1 MRDGGRPATAHAQS
15 GYAALLPPIA
25 VRMLPGPYY
34 PRSFTILVIVAMGVL
49 IVPLASGLINAVHVL
64 QGVAD
69 TQRQFTRNSLAI
81 TRDVR
86 QIVESV
92 SQLQRA
98 AGQYHLLQD
107 AEFGPA
113 LQTRFNELQAQLAQ
127 LDTQLVDAA
136 SRATLAALR
145 TRSRTLYRQL
155 QPGVFLDSTR
165 FHALGP
171 AFDALHANTR
181 TLLVQADAAVQHE
194 LQALETTVQT
204 TRQRLIVLALA
215 LIPLTL
221 LLAAVFSWM
230 INRPIKQLK
239 ASIQQLGRADLSP
252 LPAIS
257 GPQDIVEL
265 GREVDWLRQRLQA
278 LEEQKLRFLR
288 HVSHEL
294 KTPLASL
301 REGVALLGDEL
312 AGSLNPRQRS
322 IVGIMDSGSREL
334 QKRIEDLIRYG
345 GMVRDA
351 TLPPAV
357 PQALADALASVL
369 ARQRLALDARG
380 IRVETQ
386 LTAATVHADRNQ
398 LETVLDNLLSN
409 AIKFSSEGGCI
420 LVKSALAD
428 GAVAVWVCDQGEGI
442 PQAERSRIFEPFFQ
456 GARQP
461 ASTIKGSGL
470 GLSIVREYLL
480 AAGGGIE
487 VIDCPPWSTC
497 FKLTWPLPRDDA

>member
-1 MRDGGRPATAHAQS
+1 
-15 GYAALLPPIA
+15 
-25 VRMLPGPYY
+25 MLAGPYY

-64 QGVAD
+64 QGVVD
-69 TQRQFTRNSLAI
+69 TQRQFTHTSLAV

-86 QIVESV
+86 QIGEAV

-113 LQTRFNELQAQLAQ
+113 LKMRFDELQTQLAR
-127 LDTQLVDAA
+127 LDLRLADASTRTA
-136 SRATLAALR
+136 LAALQ
-145 TRSRTLYRQL
+145 TRSSLLYREL
-155 QPGVFLDSTR
+155 APGTFLDSAR
-165 FHALGP
+165 FHALDP
-171 AFDALHANTR
+171 AFAEMHDAAHE
-181 TLLVQADAAVQHE
+181 LLVEADAAVQRE
-194 LQALETTVQT
+194 LETLEATVQA

-239 ASIQQLGRADLSP
+239 ASIQQLGQADLRP
-252 LPAIS
+252 LPAIT
-257 GPQDIVEL
+257 GPQDIVEV

-301 REGVALLGDEL
+301 REGVALLNDQL
-312 AGSLNPRQRS
+312 AGILNPRQRS
-322 IVGIMDSGSREL
+322 IVGIMDSASRDL
-334 QKRIEDLIRYG
+334 QKRIEDLIRYS
-345 GMVRDA
+345 GMMRDG
-351 TLPPAV
+351 TLRPAA
-357 PQALADALASVL
+357 PQALAEVLAGVL
-369 ARQRLALDARG
+369 ARQRLALDAHG
-380 IRVETQ
+380 IEVDSA
-386 LTAATVHADRNQ
+386 LAAASVRADRSQ
-398 LETVLDNLLSN
+398 LETALDNLLSN
-409 AIKFSSEGGCI
+409 AVKFSPDGGRI
-420 LVKSALAD
+420 LVKSEAAD

-442 PQAERSRIFEPFFQ
+442 PEAERNRIFEPFYQ

-461 ASTIKGSGL
+461 ATPVKGSGL
-470 GLSIVREYLL
+470 GLSIVRESLL
-480 AAGGGIE
+480 AAGGSVE
-487 VIDCPPWSTC
+487 VVDCPPWSTC
-497 FKLTWPLPRDDA
+497 FRLTWPD

>member
-1 MRDGGRPATAHAQS
+1 MAVAAVGPTQS
-15 GYAALLPPIA
+15 GYAAALPPTLI
-25 VRMLPGPYY
+25 RMLAGPYY

-49 IVPLASGLINAVHVL
+49 IVPLASGLVNAVHVL
-64 QGVAD
+64 QGVID
-69 TQRQFTRNSLAI
+69 TQRQFTRSSLAI

-113 LQTRFNELQAQLAQ
+113 LRTRFDELQTRLAR
-127 LDTQLVDAA
+127 LGEELVDGPA
-136 SRATLAALR
+136 RATLAALQ

-155 QPGVFLDSTR
+155 QPGDFLDSDR
-165 FHALGP
+165 FHALDP
-171 AFDALHANTR
+171 AFDTLDADAR
-181 TLLVQADAAVQHE
+181 TLLAQADAAVQHE
-194 LQALETTVQT
+194 LQTLEATVQA

-239 ASIQQLGRADLSP
+239 ASIQQLGQADLSP

-265 GREVDWLRQRLQA
+265 GREIDWLRQRLQA
-278 LEEQKLRFLR
+278 LEEQKLRLLR

-301 REGVALLGDEL
+301 REGVALLNDEL
-312 AGSLNPRQRS
+312 AGSLNSRQHS
-322 IVGIMDSGSREL
+322 IVGIMDNASRDL
-334 QKRIEDLIRYG
+334 QKRIEDLIRYS
-345 GMVRDA
+345 GMMRDA
-351 TLPPAV
+351 TLPPTA
-357 PQALADALASVL
+357 PQPLADLLAGVL
-369 ARQRLALDARG
+369 ARQRLALDAHG
-380 IRVETQ
+380 IQVET
-386 LTAATVHADRNQ
+386 LLIAATVRANRNQ

-409 AIKFSSEGGCI
+409 AIKFSPENGRI
-420 LVKSALAD
+420 LVKSAPAN
-428 GAVAVWVCDQGEGI
+428 GAVEVWVCDQGEGI
-442 PQAERSRIFEPFFQ
+442 PDAERNRIFEPFFQ
-456 GARQP
+456 GQRQP
-461 ASTIKGSGL
+461 ASTVKGSGL
-470 GLSIVREYLL
+470 GLSIVRESLL
-480 AAGGGIE
+480 AAGGSSE
-487 VIDCPPWSTC
+487 VVDCPPWSTC
-497 FKLTWPLPRDDA
+497 FLLSWPN

>member
-1 MRDGGRPATAHAQS
+1 
-15 GYAALLPPIA
+15 
-25 VRMLPGPYY
+25 MLSGPYY

-64 QGVAD
+64 QGVVD

-113 LQTRFNELQAQLAQ
+113 LRTRFGELQ
-127 LDTQLVDAA
+127 TQLTQLELRLADAA
-136 SRATLAALR
+136 SRATLAGLL
-145 TRSRTLYRQL
+145 TRSRALYRQL
-155 QPGVFLDSTR
+155 RPGAFLDSAR
-165 FHALGP
+165 FRALDP
-171 AFDALHANTR
+171 AFDALHADAR
-181 TLLVQADAAVQHE
+181 ILLDQADAAVQRE
-194 LQALETTVQT
+194 LQALEATVQA

-239 ASIQQLGRADLSP
+239 ASIQQLGQADLRP

-265 GREVDWLRQRLQA
+265 GREIDWLRQRLQA

-301 REGVALLGDEL
+301 REGVALLNDEL
-312 AGSLNPRQRS
+312 AGSLNARQRS
-322 IVGIMDSGSREL
+322 IVGIMDSGSRDL

-345 GMVRDA
+345 GMVRDP
-351 TLPPAV
+351 TLPIAA
-357 PQALADALASVL
+357 PQALAEVLAGVL
-369 ARQRLALDARG
+369 ARQRLALDARR
-380 IRVETQ
+380 IQVETQ
-386 LTAATVHADRNQ
+386 LAVATVHADRGQ

-409 AIKFSSEGGCI
+409 AIKFSPEDGRI
-420 LVKSALAD
+420 LVKSEPAD
-428 GAVAVWVCDQGEGI
+428 GAVALWVCDQGGGI
-442 PQAERSRIFEPFFQ
+442 LQADRSRVFEPFYQ

-480 AAGGGIE
+480 AAGGAVDI
-487 VIDCPPWSTC
+487 VDCPPWSTC
-497 FKLTWPLPRDDA
+497 FRLTWPVQSGRYRNDA

>member
-1 MRDGGRPATAHAQS
+1 MPPTA
-15 GYAALLPPIA
+15 Y
-25 VRMLPGPYY
+25 RMFSGPYY

-64 QGVAD
+64 QGVVE
-69 TQRQFTRNSLAI
+69 TQRQFTRTSLAV

-107 AEFGPA
+107 AEFAPA
-113 LQTRFNELQAQLAQ
+113 LRTSFNDLQTQLTQ
-127 LDTQLVDAA
+127 LNAQLVDAP
-136 SRATLAALR
+136 SRTTLATLQ
-145 TRSRTLYRQL
+145 TRSRALYRQL
-155 QPGVFLDSTR
+155 QPGAFLDNAQ
-165 FHALGP
+165 FHALDP
-171 AFDALHANTR
+171 AFDALHDTAR

-194 LQALETTVQT
+194 LQALEKTVQM

-221 LLAAVFSWM
+221 TLAAVFSWM

-239 ASIQQLGRADLSP
+239 ASIQQLGRADLRP
-252 LPAIS
+252 LPTIS

-265 GREVDWLRQRLQA
+265 GREIDWLRQRLQA

-312 AGSLNPRQRS
+312 AGSLNPRQRT
-322 IVGIMDSGSREL
+322 IVGIMDNGSRDL

-345 GMVRDA
+345 SMVRDA
-351 TLPPAV
+351 SQPPAA
-357 PQALADALASVL
+357 PQALAETLDAVL
-369 ARQRLALDARG
+369 ARQRLALDARR

-386 LTAATVHADRNQ
+386 LDAATLHADRGQ

-409 AIKFSSEGGCI
+409 AVKFSPEDGRI
-420 LVKSALAD
+420 LVRSEFAD
-428 GAVAVWVCDQGEGI
+428 AAVVVWVCDQGTGI
-442 PQAERSRIFEPFFQ
+442 PDTERTRIFEPFFQ

-461 ASTIKGSGL
+461 PSVVRGSGL
-470 GLSIVREYLL
+470 GLSIVRESLL
-480 AAGGGIE
+480 AVGGSVE
-487 VIDCPPWSTC
+487 VADCPPWSTC
-497 FKLTWPLPRDDA
+497 FKLTWPLNLA

>member
-1 MRDGGRPATAHAQS
+1 
-15 GYAALLPPIA
+15 
-25 VRMLPGPYY
+25 MLSGPYY

-64 QGVAD
+64 QGVVD

-113 LQTRFNELQAQLAQ
+113 LRTRFDDLQSQLMQ
-127 LDTQLVDAA
+127 LDARLADAP
-136 SRATLAALR
+136 SRTTLAALQ
-145 TRSRTLYRQL
+145 TRSRILYREL
-155 QPGVFLDSTR
+155 QPGAFLDSAR
-165 FHALGP
+165 FHELDP
-171 AFDALHANTR
+171 AFDALHATAR
-181 TLLVQADAAVQHE
+181 SLLTQADAAVQNE
-194 LQALETTVQT
+194 LQTLEETVQA
-204 TRQRLIVLALA
+204 TRQRLIALALA

-239 ASIQQLGRADLSP
+239 ASIQQLGQADLSP

-265 GREVDWLRQRLQA
+265 GREIDWLRQRLQA

-312 AGSLNPRQRS
+312 AGSLNARQRS
-322 IVGIMDSGSREL
+322 IVAIMDSGSREL

-345 GMVRDA
+345 GMMRDTA
-351 TLPPAV
+351 LPPAA
-357 PQALADALASVL
+357 PQTLADVLAGVL
-369 ARQRLALDARG
+369 ARQRLALDARD
-380 IRVETQ
+380 IRVDTR
-386 LTAATVHADRNQ
+386 LTATTVRANRSQ
-398 LETVLDNLLSN
+398 LESVLDNLLSN
-409 AIKFSSEGGCI
+409 AIKFSPEGGHI
-420 LVKSALAD
+420 LVKSEPAD
-428 GAVAVWVCDQGEGI
+428 GAVALWVCDQGEGI
-442 PQAERSRIFEPFFQ
+442 PAAERGRVFEPFFQ
-456 GARQP
+456 GASQP

-470 GLSIVREYLL
+470 GLSIVRESLL
-480 AAGGGIE
+480 AAGGSVE
-487 VIDCPPWSTC
+487 VVDCPPWSTC
-497 FKLTWPLPRDDA
+497 FKLTWPV

>member
-1 MRDGGRPATAHAQS
+1 
-15 GYAALLPPIA
+15 
-25 VRMLPGPYY
+25 MLAGPYY

-64 QGVAD
+64 QGVVD

-81 TRDVR
+81 TREVR

-113 LQTRFNELQAQLAQ
+113 LRTRFSELQTQLTQ
-127 LDTQLVDAA
+127 LDAKLVDASSHA
-136 SRATLAALR
+136 ALAALR
-145 TRSRTLYRQL
+145 TRSGLLYRQL
-155 QPGVFLDSTR
+155 QPGAFLDSER
-165 FHALGP
+165 FHALDP
-171 AFDALHANTR
+171 AFDALDAGAR
-181 TLLVQADAAVQHE
+181 TLLAQADTAVQRELQTLEATVQA
-194 LQALETTVQT
+194 
-204 TRQRLIVLALA
+204 TRRRLIVLALA

-239 ASIQQLGRADLSP
+239 ASIQQLGQADLRP
-252 LPAIS
+252 LPPIS
-257 GPQDIVEL
+257 GPQDIVEV
-265 GREVDWLRQRLQA
+265 GREIDWLRQRLQA

-301 REGVALLGDEL
+301 REGVALLNDEL

-322 IVGIMDSGSREL
+322 IVGIMDGASRDL
-334 QKRIEDLIRYG
+334 QKRIEDLIRYS
-345 GMVRDA
+345 GMMRDA
-351 TLPPAV
+351 TLPPAA
-357 PQALADALASVL
+357 PHALAEVLAGAL
-369 ARQRLALDARG
+369 ARQRLALDAHG

-386 LTAATVHADRNQ
+386 LNAATVRSDRSQ

-409 AIKFSSEGGCI
+409 AIKFSPEGGRI
-420 LVKSALAD
+420 LVKSEPAD

-442 PQAERSRIFEPFFQ
+442 PDAERSRVFEPFFQ

-461 ASTIKGSGL
+461 VSTVKGSGL
-470 GLSIVREYLL
+470 GLSIVRESLL
-480 AAGGGIE
+480 AAGGSVE
-487 VIDCPPWSTC
+487 VADCPPWSTC
-497 FKLTWPLPRDDA
+497 FRLTWPA

>member
-1 MRDGGRPATAHAQS
+1 
-15 GYAALLPPIA
+15 
-25 VRMLPGPYY
+25 MLSGPYY

-64 QGVAD
+64 QGVVD
-69 TQRQFTRNSLAI
+69 TQRQFTRSSLAV

-107 AEFGPA
+107 AEFGSA
-113 LQTRFNELQAQLAQ
+113 LRQSFDELHAQLTQLDAQLA
-127 LDTQLVDAA
+127 DP
-136 SRATLAALR
+136 
-145 TRSRTLYRQL
+145 RSRTTLATLQARSQALYRQV
-155 QPGVFLDSTR
+155 QPGEFLDSDQ
-165 FHALGP
+165 FHALDP
-171 AFDALHANTR
+171 AFDTLHDIAR
-181 TLLVQADAAVQHE
+181 TLLKQADTAVQHE
-194 LQALETTVQT
+194 LQALEGTVQA
-204 TRQRLIVLALA
+204 TRRRLIVLALA

-239 ASIQQLGRADLSP
+239 ASIQQLGQADLRP

-265 GREVDWLRQRLQA
+265 GREIDWLRQRLQA

-312 AGSLNPRQRS
+312 AGSLNPRQRT
-322 IVGIMDSGSREL
+322 IVGIMDSGSRDL
-334 QKRIEDLIRYG
+334 QKRIEDLIRYSS
-345 GMVRDA
+345 MVRDA
-351 TLPPAV
+351 TPPPAT
-357 PQALADALASVL
+357 PQALHDALDAVL
-369 ARQRLALDARG
+369 VRQRLALDARH
-380 IRVETQ
+380 IQVETQ
-386 LTAATVHADRNQ
+386 LAASTLHAERGQ

-409 AIKFSSEGGCI
+409 AVKFSPEGGHI
-420 LVKSALAD
+420 LVKSEAAD
-428 GAVAVWVCDQGEGI
+428 GAIDVWVCDQGDGI
-442 PQAERSRIFEPFFQ
+442 PEAERTRIFEPFFQ

-461 ASTIKGSGL
+461 VSTVRGSGL
-470 GLSIVREYLL
+470 GLSIVRESLL
-480 AAGGGIE
+480 AVGGDVE
-487 VIDCPPWSTC
+487 VVDRPPWSTC
-497 FKLTWPLPRDDA
+497 FRLSWPDYPGPLNPTHTE

>member
-1 MRDGGRPATAHAQS
+1 MLSGR
-15 GYAALLPPIA
+15 
-25 VRMLPGPYY
+25 YY

-49 IVPLASGLINAVHVL
+49 ILPLASGLINAVHVL
-64 QGVAD
+64 QGVVD

-107 AEFGPA
+107 AEFEPA
-113 LQTRFNELQAQLAQ
+113 LRTSFDELQSRLTRLDAHLA
-127 LDTQLVDAA
+127 DAP
-136 SRATLAALR
+136 SRATLAALES
-145 TRSRTLYRQL
+145 RSRALYRQL
-155 QPGVFLDSTR
+155 RPGTFLDSAR
-165 FHALGP
+165 FHAHDP
-171 AFDALHANTR
+171 AFDALHTSAR
-181 TLLVQADAAVQHE
+181 TLLDQADAAVQNE
-194 LQALETTVQT
+194 LQMLEAAVQA

-239 ASIQQLGRADLSP
+239 RAIQQLGQADLRP
-252 LPAIS
+252 PPAIS

-265 GREVDWLRQRLQA
+265 GREIDWLRQRLQA

-301 REGVALLGDEL
+301 REGVALLDDEL
-312 AGSLNPRQRS
+312 AGSLNARQRS
-322 IVGIMDSGSREL
+322 IVGIMDSSSREL
-334 QKRIEDLIRYG
+334 QKRIEDLIRYS
-345 GMVRDA
+345 GMMRDA
-351 TLPPAV
+351 TLPPAA
-357 PQALADALASVL
+357 PQVLADALASVL
-369 ARQRLALDARG
+369 ARQQLALDARG
-380 IRVETQ
+380 IQVESR
-386 LTAATVHADRNQ
+386 LDAATLHADRNQ

-409 AIKFSSEGGCI
+409 AIKFSPDGGRI
-420 LVKSALAD
+420 LVKSEAAD
-428 GAVAVWVCDQGEGI
+428 GAVAVWVCDQGGGI
-442 PQAERSRIFEPFFQ
+442 PEAERGRVFEPFFQ

-461 ASTIKGSGL
+461 VSAVKGSGL
-470 GLSIVREYLL
+470 GLSIVREALL
-480 AAGGGIE
+480 AAGGSVE
-487 VIDCPPWSTC
+487 VVDCPPWSTC
-497 FKLTWPLPRDDA
+497 FYLTWPN

>member
-1 MRDGGRPATAHAQS
+1 MLLS
-15 GYAALLPPIA
+15 GS
-25 VRMLPGPYY
+25 YY
-34 PRSFTILVIVAMGVL
+34 PRSFTILVIVAMGLL

-86 QIVESV
+86 QVAESV

-107 AEFGPA
+107 AEFGSA
-113 LQTRFNELQAQLAQ
+113 LKNRFAEMQALLGQLHSR
-127 LDTQLVDAA
+127 LDDPS
-136 SRATLAALR
+136 SRATLATLE
-145 TRSRTLYRQL
+145 TRSRALYREVK
-155 QPGVFLDSTR
+155 PGAFLDSGR
-165 FHALGP
+165 FQALEP
-171 AFDALHANTR
+171 AFDALHAAAR
-181 TLLVQADAAVQHE
+181 TLLLEADTAVQRE
-194 LQALETTVQT
+194 LQTLEETVQT

-239 ASIQQLGRADLSP
+239 ASIQQLGQADLSP
-252 LPAIS
+252 LPSII
-257 GPQDIVEL
+257 GPHDIVEL

-312 AGSLNPRQRS
+312 AGSLNARQRS

-334 QKRIEDLIRYG
+334 QKRIEDLIRYS
-345 GMVRDA
+345 GMMRDA
-351 TLPPAV
+351 TRPPAA
-357 PQALADALASVL
+357 PHPLDAVVDSVL
-369 ARQRLALDARG
+369 ARQRLALDARS
-380 IRVETQ
+380 IQVERQ
-386 LTAATVHADRNQ
+386 LDAASVFADRSQ
-398 LETVLDNLLSN
+398 LETVLDNLVSN
-409 AIKFSSEGGCI
+409 AVKFSPEGGRI
-420 LVKSALAD
+420 LVRSEPAD

-442 PQAERSRIFEPFFQ
+442 PEAERRRVFEPFFQ

-461 ASTIKGSGL
+461 AAAVKGSGL
-470 GLSIVREYLL
+470 GLSIVRESLL
-480 AAGGGIE
+480 AAGGSVE
-487 VIDCPPWSTC
+487 VVDCPPWSTC
-497 FKLTWPLPRDDA
+497 FRLTWPLPQ

>member
-1 MRDGGRPATAHAQS
+1 
-15 GYAALLPPIA
+15 
-25 VRMLPGPYY
+25 MLSAPYY

-64 QGVAD
+64 QGVVD

-113 LQTRFNELQAQLAQ
+113 LRTRFNELQTRLTQLDAQL
-127 LDTQLVDAA
+127 LDAP
-136 SRATLAALR
+136 SRATLASLQAH
-145 TRSRTLYRQL
+145 SRALYRKV
-155 QPGVFLDSTR
+155 QPGAFLDSAS
-165 FHALGP
+165 FHAFDP
-171 AFDALHANTR
+171 EFDALHASAR
-181 TLLVQADAAVQHE
+181 TLLDQADAAVQRE
-194 LQALETTVQT
+194 LQALEATVQS
-204 TRQRLIVLALA
+204 TRQRLILLALA

-239 ASIQQLGRADLSP
+239 TSIQQLGQADLSP

-265 GREVDWLRQRLQA
+265 GREIDWLRLRLQA

-301 REGVALLGDEL
+301 REGVALLNDEL
-312 AGSLNPRQRS
+312 AGSLNARQRS

-334 QKRIEDLIRYG
+334 QKRIEDLIRYS
-345 GMVRDA
+345 GMMRDA
-351 TLPPAV
+351 TLPPAAA
-357 PQALADALASVL
+357 QALADALENVL
-369 ARQRLALDARG
+369 ARQRLVLDARR
-380 IRVETQ
+380 IQVETQ
-386 LTAATVHADRNQ
+386 LAAASVHADRSQ

-409 AIKFSSEGGCI
+409 AIKFSPQGGRI
-420 LVKSALAD
+420 LVKSEPAGD
-428 GAVAVWVCDQGEGI
+428 AVAVWVCDQGSGI
-442 PQAERSRIFEPFFQ
+442 PEADRSRVFEPFFQ

-461 ASTIKGSGL
+461 ASAVKGSGL

-480 AAGGGIE
+480 AAGGSIE
-487 VIDCPPWSTC
+487 VIECPPWSTC
-497 FKLTWPLPRDDA
+497 FRSTWPSP

>member
-1 MRDGGRPATAHAQS
+1 
-15 GYAALLPPIA
+15 
-25 VRMLPGPYY
+25 MLPGPYY

-64 QGVAD
+64 QGVVD

-113 LQTRFNELQAQLAQ
+113 LRTRFDELQAQLAR
-127 LDTQLVDAA
+127 LDAELVDAPA
-136 SRATLAALR
+136 RATLAALG

-155 QPGVFLDSTR
+155 QPGVFLDSDR
-165 FHALGP
+165 FHALDP
-171 AFDALHANTR
+171 AFDALDAGAR
-181 TLLVQADAAVQHE
+181 TLLRQADAAVQRE
-194 LQALETTVQT
+194 LQALEATVQA

-221 LLAAVFSWM
+221 LLAGVFSWM

-239 ASIQQLGRADLSP
+239 TSIQQLGQADLSP

-265 GREVDWLRQRLQA
+265 GREIDWLRQRLQA

-301 REGVALLGDEL
+301 REGVALLNDEL
-312 AGSLNPRQRS
+312 AGSLNARQRS
-322 IVGIMDSGSREL
+322 IVAIMDSASRDL
-334 QKRIEDLIRYG
+334 QKRIEDLIRYS
-345 GMVRDA
+345 GMMRDT
-351 TLPPAV
+351 TLPPAA
-357 PQALADALASVL
+357 PHALADVVAGVL

-386 LTAATVHADRNQ
+386 LDAAAVHADRSQ

-409 AIKFSSEGGCI
+409 AVKFSPEGGRI
-420 LVKSALAD
+420 LVKSAPAD

-442 PQAERSRIFEPFFQ
+442 PEAERRRVFEPFFQ

-461 ASTIKGSGL
+461 ASTVKGSGL
-470 GLSIVREYLL
+470 GLSIVRESLL
-480 AAGGGIE
+480 AAGGSVE
-487 VIDCPPWSTC
+487 VADCPPWSTC
-497 FKLTWPLPRDDA
+497 FCLTWPMPQ

>member
-1 MRDGGRPATAHAQS
+1 
-15 GYAALLPPIA
+15 
-25 VRMLPGPYY
+25 MLAGPYY

-64 QGVAD
+64 QEVVD
-69 TQRQFTRNSLAI
+69 TQRQFTRNSLTI

-86 QIVESV
+86 QIAESV

-107 AEFGPA
+107 AEFAPA
-113 LQTRFNELQAQLAQ
+113 LRDRFDELQTLLAR
-127 LDTQLVDAA
+127 LDSELVDPPA
-136 SRATLAALR
+136 RATLAALQ
-145 TRSRTLYRQL
+145 TRSHSLYRQI
-155 QPGVFLDSTR
+155 QPGSFLDSAG
-165 FHALGP
+165 FNALDP
-171 AFDALHANTR
+171 AFNALHGDTR
-181 TLLVQADAAVQHE
+181 TLLTEADAAVQRE
-194 LQALETTVQT
+194 LQDLESTVQA

-239 ASIQQLGRADLSP
+239 ASIQKLGQANLSP

-265 GREVDWLRQRLQA
+265 GREIDWLRQRLQA
-278 LEEQKLRFLR
+278 LEDQKLRFLR

-322 IVGIMDSGSREL
+322 IVAIMDSASRDL
-334 QKRIEDLIRYG
+334 QKRIEDLIRYS
-345 GMVRDA
+345 GMMRDA
-351 TLPPAV
+351 TLLPTT
-357 PQALADALASVL
+357 PQTLSAALASVL
-369 ARQRLALDARG
+369 ARQRLALEAHG

-386 LTAATVHADRNQ
+386 LDAATVHAERSQ

-409 AIKFSSEGGCI
+409 AVKFSPEGGRI
-420 LVKSALAD
+420 LVKSTPAD
-428 GAVAVWVCDQGEGI
+428 GAIEVWVCNEGEAI
-442 PQAERSRIFEPFFQ
+442 PEAERSRVFEPFFQ

-461 ASTIKGSGL
+461 ASTVKGSGL
-470 GLSIVREYLL
+470 GLSIVRESLL
-480 AAGGGIE
+480 AAGGS
-487 VIDCPPWSTC
+487 VDVVDCPPWSTC
-497 FKLTWPLPRDDA
+497 FRLTWPIPQ

>member
-1 MRDGGRPATAHAQS
+1 
-15 GYAALLPPIA
+15 
-25 VRMLPGPYY
+25 MLAGPYY

-49 IVPLASGLINAVHVL
+49 IVPLASGLINAVHLL
-64 QGVAD
+64 QGVIDA
-69 TQRQFTRNSLAI
+69 QRQFTRNSLAI

-86 QIVESV
+86 QIAESL

-113 LQTRFNELQAQLAQ
+113 LRMRNDELQTQLAR
-127 LDTQLVDAA
+127 LDDELVDTPA
-136 SRATLAALR
+136 RTTLAALQ
-145 TRSRTLYRQL
+145 THSRALYRQL
-155 QPGVFLDSTR
+155 QPGAFLDSPR
-165 FHALGP
+165 FHALDP
-171 AFDALHANTR
+171 AFDALHGAAR
-181 TLLVQADAAVQHE
+181 TLLVEADAAVQRG
-194 LQALETTVQT
+194 LQGLEATVQA

-221 LLAAVFSWM
+221 LLAGVFSWM

-239 ASIQQLGRADLSP
+239 ASIQQLGQADLSP

-257 GPQDIVEL
+257 GPQDIIEL
-265 GREVDWLRQRLQA
+265 GREIDWLRQRLQA

-301 REGVALLGDEL
+301 REGVALLDDEL
-312 AGSLNPRQRS
+312 AGSLNTRQRS
-322 IVGIMDSGSREL
+322 IVVIMDTASRDL

-345 GMVRDA
+345 GMMRDA
-351 TLPPAV
+351 TLPPAA
-357 PQALADALASVL
+357 PQPLAEVL
-369 ARQRLALDARG
+369 ANALTRQRLALEARG
-380 IRVETQ
+380 IQIETQ
-386 LTAATVHADRNQ
+386 LDAATLHADRSQ

-409 AIKFSSEGGCI
+409 AVKFSPEGGRI
-420 LVKSALAD
+420 LVKSEPAD
-428 GAVAVWVCDQGEGI
+428 GAVALWVCDQGSGI
-442 PQAERSRIFEPFFQ
+442 LQADRSRVFEPFFQ

-480 AAGGGIE
+480 AAGGTVDI
-487 VIDCPPWSTC
+487 VDCPPWSSC
-497 FKLTWPLPRDDA
+497 FKLTWPV

>member
-1 MRDGGRPATAHAQS
+1 MAAPAIAPTQS
-15 GYAALLPPIA
+15 GYAATLPLISA
-25 VRMLPGPYY
+25 RMLTGPYY

-64 QGVAD
+64 QGVVD

-113 LQTRFNELQAQLAQ
+113 LQTRFDDLQAQLVRLDVQ
-127 LDTQLVDAA
+127 LFDPA
-136 SRATLAALR
+136 SRNTLAALQ
-145 TRSRTLYRQL
+145 THSRTLYPEL
-155 QPGVFLDSTR
+155 QPGAFLDSDR
-165 FHALGP
+165 FHALDP
-171 AFDALHANTR
+171 AFDALDGGAR
-181 TLLVQADAAVQHE
+181 TLLAQADAAVQRE
-194 LQALETTVQT
+194 LQTLEATVQA
-204 TRQRLIVLALA
+204 TRQRLIMLALA

-239 ASIQQLGRADLSP
+239 ASIQQLGQADLRP

-265 GREVDWLRQRLQA
+265 GREIDWLRQRLQA

-312 AGSLNPRQRS
+312 AGSLNARQRS
-322 IVGIMDSGSREL
+322 IVGIMDSGSRDL
-334 QKRIEDLIRYG
+334 QKRIEDLIRYS
-345 GMVRDA
+345 GMMRDA
-351 TLPPAV
+351 TLPPAA
-357 PQALADALASVL
+357 PQPLADVLAGVL
-369 ARQRLALDARG
+369 ARQRLALDARHLG
-380 IRVETQ
+380 VETQ
-386 LTAATVHADRNQ
+386 LAAATLNSDRSQ

-409 AIKFSSEGGCI
+409 AVKFSPEGGRI
-420 LVKSALAD
+420 LVKSEAAE

-442 PQAERSRIFEPFFQ
+442 PEAERSRVFEPFFQ

-461 ASTIKGSGL
+461 ASAVKGSGL
-470 GLSIVREYLL
+470 GLSIVRESLL
-480 AAGGGIE
+480 AAGGSVE
-487 VIDCPPWSTC
+487 VVDCPPWSTC
-497 FKLTWPLPRDDA
+497 FRLTWPD

>member
-1 MRDGGRPATAHAQS
+1 
-15 GYAALLPPIA
+15 
-25 VRMLPGPYY
+25 MLSDRYY

-49 IVPLASGLINAVHVL
+49 IVPLASGLINVVHVL
-64 QGVAD
+64 QGVVD

-81 TRDVR
+81 TREVR

-107 AEFGPA
+107 AEFGSA
-113 LQTRFNELQAQLAQ
+113 LRMRFNELQAQLAH
-127 LDTQLVDAA
+127 LDTQLVDAP
-136 SRATLAALR
+136 SHATLAALQV
-145 TRSRTLYRQL
+145 RSRALYGQV
-155 QPGVFLDSTR
+155 QPVSFLDSAR

-171 AFDALHANTR
+171 DFDALHAAAR
-181 TLLVQADAAVQHE
+181 TLLTQGDTAVQRE
-194 LQALETTVQT
+194 LKTLEATVQT
-204 TRQRLIVLALA
+204 TRQRLILLALA

-221 LLAAVFSWM
+221 LLAAVFSWL

-252 LPAIS
+252 LQAIS

-265 GREVDWLRQRLQA
+265 GREIDWLRQRLQA

-301 REGVALLGDEL
+301 REGVALLDDEL
-312 AGSLNPRQRS
+312 AGSLTARQRS
-322 IVGIMDSGSREL
+322 IVTIMDGSSRDL

-345 GMVRDA
+345 SLVRDA
-351 TLPPAV
+351 TLSPRAPL
-357 PQALADALASVL
+357 QMLADALDSVL
-369 ARQRLALDARG
+369 ARHRLALDTRR
-380 IRVETQ
+380 IEVDTQ
-386 LTAATVHADRNQ
+386 LDAPMLHADRGQ

-409 AIKFSSEGGCI
+409 AIKFSPEAGRILIRSE
-420 LVKSALAD
+420 LSA
-428 GAVAVWVCDQGEGI
+428 GATLLDVCDLSGGI
-442 PQAERSRIFEPFFQ
+442 PQAERSRVFEPFFQ

-461 ASTIKGSGL
+461 DSAVKGSGL
-470 GLSIVREYLL
+470 GLSIVHETLL
-480 AAGGGIE
+480 AAGGQVEI
-487 VIDCPPWSTC
+487 VDSPPWTTC
-497 FKLTWPLPRDDA
+497 FRTTWPLPQ

>member
-1 MRDGGRPATAHAQS
+1 MFS
-15 GYAALLPPIA
+15 
-25 VRMLPGPYY
+25 GPYY

-64 QGVAD
+64 QGVVE
-69 TQRQFTRNSLAI
+69 TQRQFTRTSLAV

-107 AEFGPA
+107 AEFAPA
-113 LQTRFNELQAQLAQ
+113 LRASFDDLQTQLAQ
-127 LDTQLVDAA
+127 LDALLVDAP
-136 SRATLAALR
+136 SRTTLAALQ

-155 QPGVFLDSTR
+155 QPGTFLDNDQ
-165 FHALGP
+165 FHALDP
-171 AFDALHANTR
+171 TFDALHDTAR

-194 LQALETTVQT
+194 LQALEGTVQS

-239 ASIQQLGRADLSP
+239 ASIQQLGQADLRP
-252 LPAIS
+252 LPTIS

-265 GREVDWLRQRLQA
+265 GREIDWLRQRLQA

-312 AGSLNPRQRS
+312 AGSLNPRQRT
-322 IVGIMDSGSREL
+322 IVGIMDSGSRDL

-345 GMVRDA
+345 GMMHA
-351 TLPPAV
+351 APQPPAT
-357 PQALADALASVL
+357 PQALADALAAVL
-369 ARQRLALDARG
+369 ARQRLALDARR
-380 IRVETQ
+380 IQVETQ
-386 LTAATVHADRNQ
+386 LAAPSLHADRGQ

-409 AIKFSSEGGCI
+409 AVKFSPEGGRI
-420 LVKSALAD
+420 LVKSEAAD
-428 GAVAVWVCDQGEGI
+428 GAVVVWICDQGGGI
-442 PQAERSRIFEPFFQ
+442 PETERTRIFEPFFQ

-461 ASTIKGSGL
+461 ASVVKGSGL
-470 GLSIVREYLL
+470 GLSIVRESLL
-480 AAGGGIE
+480 AVGGSVE

-497 FKLTWPLPRDDA
+497 FKLTWPN

>member
-1 MRDGGRPATAHAQS
+1 MRDGSRPAVAHAQS
-15 GYAALLPPIA
+15 GYAATLPLLA

-34 PRSFTILVIVAMGVL
+34 PRSFTILVIVAMSVL

-64 QGVAD
+64 QGVVD

-113 LQTRFNELQAQLAQ
+113 LRMRFSELQAQLAQ

-136 SRATLAALR
+136 SHATLAALR

-155 QPGVFLDSTR
+155 QPGAFLDSTR
-165 FHALGP
+165 FHALDP
-171 AFDALHANTR
+171 AFDALHVNAR
-181 TLLVQADAAVQHE
+181 TLLAQADAAVQRE
-194 LQALETTVQT
+194 LQALETAVQT

-322 IVGIMDSGSREL
+322 IVGIMDGGSREL

-345 GMVRDA
+345 GMMRDA

-357 PQALADALASVL
+357 PQALAAALANVL

-386 LTAATVHADRNQ
+386 LAAATLRADRNQ

-409 AIKFSSEGGCI
+409 AIKFSPEGGRI
-420 LVKSALAD
+420 LVKSAPAGD
-428 GAVAVWVCDQGEGI
+428 AVAVWVCNQGGGI
-442 PQAERSRIFEPFFQ
+442 PQAERPRVFEPFFQ

-480 AAGGGIE
+480 SAGGGIE

-497 FKLTWPLPRDDA
+497 FKLTWPA

>member
-1 MRDGGRPATAHAQS
+1 
-15 GYAALLPPIA
+15 
-25 VRMLPGPYY
+25 MLSGPYY

-64 QGVAD
+64 QGVVD
-69 TQRQFTRNSLAI
+69 TQRQFTHTSLAV

-113 LQTRFNELQAQLAQ
+113 LRQSFDELHTQLAQ
-127 LDTQLVDAA
+127 LDAQLVDPR
-136 SRATLAALR
+136 SRATLATLQTHSQA
-145 TRSRTLYRQL
+145 LYRQVR
-155 QPGVFLDSTR
+155 PGEFLDSDQ
-165 FHALGP
+165 FQALGP
-171 AFDALHANTR
+171 AFDSLHDVAR
-181 TLLVQADAAVQHE
+181 TLLEQADAAVQHE
-194 LQALETTVQT
+194 LQALEETVQS
-204 TRQRLIVLALA
+204 TRRRLIVLALA

-239 ASIQQLGRADLSP
+239 ASIQQLGQADLRP
-252 LPAIS
+252 LPTIS

-265 GREVDWLRQRLQA
+265 GREIDWLRQRLQA

-322 IVGIMDSGSREL
+322 IVGIMDSGSRDL
-334 QKRIEDLIRYG
+334 QKRIEDLIRYSSL
-345 GMVRDA
+345 MRDA
-351 TLPPAV
+351 AQPPAT
-357 PQALADALASVL
+357 PQALADALSAVL
-369 ARQRLALDARG
+369 ARQKLALDARHLQ
-380 IRVETQ
+380 VETQ
-386 LTAATVHADRNQ
+386 LAAPTLHADRSQ

-409 AIKFSSEGGCI
+409 AVKFSPEGGRI
-420 LVKSALAD
+420 LVKSEPAD
-428 GAVAVWVCDQGEGI
+428 GAVAVWICNQGEGI
-442 PQAERSRIFEPFFQ
+442 PETERTRIFEPFFQ

-461 ASTIKGSGL
+461 ASAVRGSGL
-470 GLSIVREYLL
+470 GLSIVRESLL
-480 AAGGGIE
+480 AVGGSIE
-487 VIDCPPWSTC
+487 VIDNPPWSTC
-497 FKLTWPLPRDDA
+497 FQLSWPE